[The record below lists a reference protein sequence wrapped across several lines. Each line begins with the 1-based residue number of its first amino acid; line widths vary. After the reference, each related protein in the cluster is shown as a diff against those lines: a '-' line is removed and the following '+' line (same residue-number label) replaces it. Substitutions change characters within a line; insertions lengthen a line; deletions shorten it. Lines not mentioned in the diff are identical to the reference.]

1 MPETGYK
8 IKPSNTFTLQK
19 NIFYYLILFLFIF
32 SCSKKSRSPLE
43 QEDYPFILSADLSSL
58 PLVES
63 KNIVFYNLNNKP
75 EDLLTTLKNNG
86 INTVRLRLWHTPQ
99 NENSGF
105 SEVKTF
111 SEKLHSMGF
120 KVWLSVHYSDTWA
133 DPGHQI
139 IPQAWEGIEYDI
151 LKDSISNYTTKIVKE
166 INPDIFQIGNEI
178 NPGFLLPYGDINN
191 ETQFI
196 GLLKTAS
203 EAIRN
208 NSENC
213 RIMIHYAG
221 INGSDYF
228 FSKMQSL
235 DYDIIGLSF
244 YPIWHG
250 KYMEVLSNTINQVS
264 DNYKK
269 SIAIAETAYPF
280 TLGWN
285 DYTNNIIG
293 LEDQIILPDYPA
305 SPQGQKK
312 FISTIINIVKNDSLG
327 FGVSYWGAELIAFDG
342 PTSEN
347 GSPWENQAFYDFDN
361 TALPVIE
368 SFNDL
373 NY

>member
-8 IKPSNTFTLQK
+8 IKPSNTSTLPK
-19 NIFYYLILFLFIF
+19 NKYYYLILLLLIF
-32 SCSKKSRSPLE
+32 SCSKKGETPLVNE
-43 QEDYPFILSADLSSL
+43 KYPFILSADLSSL

-63 KNIVFYNLNNKP
+63 KNIVFYNLNDEP
-75 EDLLTTLKNNG
+75 EDFLTTLKNNG

-99 NENSGF
+99 NKNSGF

-111 SEKLHSMGF
+111 SKKLHSLGF

-139 IPQAWEGIEYDI
+139 IPQAWEGLEYDI
-151 LKDSISNYTTKIVKE
+151 LKDSLRNYTTIIIKE

-178 NPGFLLPYGDINN
+178 NSGFLLPLGDIKA
-191 ETQFI
+191 ESQFL
-196 GLLKTAS
+196 GLLETAS
-203 EAIRN
+203 AAVRN

-213 RIMIHYAG
+213 KIMIHYAG
-221 INGSDYF
+221 INGSENF
-228 FSKMQSL
+228 FGKIQSL

-250 KYMEVLSNTINQVS
+250 KDLEVLSNAINKLS
-264 DNYKK
+264 DNYNK

-280 TLGWN
+280 TLNWN
-285 DYTNNIIG
+285 DYTNNIVG
-293 LEDQIILPDYPA
+293 LEEQLILPDYPA
-305 SPQGQKK
+305 SPQGQKN

-361 TALPVIE
+361 KALPVIE
-368 SFNDL
+368 SFNSV

>member
-1 MPETGYK
+1 MLETGYK

-250 KYMEVLSNTINQVS
+250 KDMEVLSNTINQVS

>member
-250 KYMEVLSNTINQVS
+250 KDMEVLSNTINQVS

>member
-8 IKPSNTFTLQK
+8 IKQSNTFKLLNTK
-19 NIFYYLILFLFIF
+19 YFYLIFLLFIF
-32 SCSKKSRSPLE
+32 SCSKKKETPLE
-43 QEDYPFILSADLSSL
+43 PEKYPFILAADLSSL

-63 KNIVFYNLNNKP
+63 KNIVLYNLNNKP

-111 SEKLHSMGF
+111 GEKLHSLGF
-120 KVWLSVHYSDTWA
+120 KVYLSVHYSDIWA

-139 IPQAWEGIEYDI
+139 IPQAWKGIEYEI
-151 LKDSISNYTTKIVKE
+151 LKDSIRNYTTKIIKE
-166 INPDIFQIGNEI
+166 INPDIIQIGNEI
-178 NPGFLLPYGDINN
+178 NCGIMLPYGDINN

-196 GLLKTAS
+196 GLLKATS
-203 EAIRN
+203 ETIRN

-221 INGSDYF
+221 INESENF
-228 FSKMQSL
+228 FGKIQSL

-250 KYMEVLSNTINQVS
+250 KDLEVLSNTINQLS
-264 DNYKK
+264 DNYNK

-280 TLGWN
+280 TLDWN
-285 DYTNNIIG
+285 DYTNNIVG
-293 LEDQIILPDYPA
+293 LEEQLILPDYPA
-305 SPQGQKK
+305 SPQGQKN

-342 PTSEN
+342 SASEN
-347 GSPWENQAFYDFDN
+347 GSLWENQAFYDFDN
-361 TALPVIE
+361 KVLPVIE
-368 SFNDL
+368 TFNAI
-373 NY
+373 NR